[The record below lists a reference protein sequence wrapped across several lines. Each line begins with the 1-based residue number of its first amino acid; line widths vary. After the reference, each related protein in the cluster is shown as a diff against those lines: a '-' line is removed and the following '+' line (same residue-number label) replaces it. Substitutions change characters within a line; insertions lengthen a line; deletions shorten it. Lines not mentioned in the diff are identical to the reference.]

1 MVKGGGKLGAGKV
14 NAIAPSAAS
23 DTKEKSIAV
32 SDRAINKMKE
42 AKNKTISPHK
52 PMRLSLEKEIDIK
65 ISQCKEFLDSDSDQ
79 NPDDESGSDIEID
92 VFQKLPLPLR
102 GAINREIEKK
112 RSDQRELRR
121 EKDELKRW
129 QTKLGYMAEDLEN
142 IVKEKLIKLETER
155 DNFEQYKQVEIDRIK
170 GKKNDSKVTSDIN
183 SLKREIERVEKSI
196 KEQER
201 IKDQLQSKRSL

>member
-1 MVKGGGKLGAGKV
+1 
-14 NAIAPSAAS
+14 
-23 DTKEKSIAV
+23 
-32 SDRAINKMKE
+32 MKE

-52 PMRLSLEKEIDIK
+52 PIRLSLEKEIDVK
-65 ISQCKEFLDSDSDQ
+65 IGQCKEFLDSDSDHL
-79 NPDDESGSDIEID
+79 PDEESGSDIEID

-129 QTKLGYMAEDLEN
+129 QTKIGYMAEDLEN
-142 IVKEKLIKLETER
+142 IVKEKFIKLETER
-155 DNFEQYKQVEIDRIK
+155 DNFDQYKQVEQDRIK
-170 GKKNDSKVTSDIN
+170 GKKNDSRVTSEIN

-201 IKDQLQSKRSL
+201 IKDQFQSKRSL